1 MHLTRENKMTTQNFL
16 VEIGTEELP
25 PKALKT
31 LATSFADNVEAEL
44 NQAGLTFDKIEWFA
58 APRRLAVKVLNLATQ
73 QPSKEIEKRGPAV
86 SAAFDAEGKPT
97 KAAEGWA
104 RGCGITVEQA
114 ERIATDKGEWL
125 VHRAKIEGQP
135 TKNLL
140 NDIVTNALAKLPIPK
155 PMRWADKT
163 VQFIRPVHTVTM
175 LLGDELIEGEIL
187 GVASARTIRGHRFLG
202 EKEFEIQHADQ
213 YPQLLREKGS
223 VVADFNERK
232 AEILAKSQAKATA
245 LGGVADIEES
255 LLEEVTSLVEYPNVL
270 AAKFEERFLEVP
282 AEALVY
288 TMKGDQKYF
297 PIYDKDGKLLPHFI
311 FVSNINPEDPTAI
324 IEGNEK
330 VVRPRLTDAEFFFK
344 TDLKQKLVDR
354 LPRLETVLF
363 QQQLGTLKDKT
374 DRIEQLAGEIA
385 KQIGADEA
393 KAKRAGLLSKCDL
406 MTNMVFEFT
415 DTQGVMGMHY
425 ARHDGEDEEVAVA
438 LNEQYMPRFA
448 GDELPKSLVA
458 SAVALADKFD
468 TLTGI
473 FGIGQAPKG
482 SADPFALRRAAL
494 GALRI
499 IVEKNLPLDLEDLV
513 KKSVQSYESVAQTKF
528 EENLGKGNPRPIF
541 AIQKDGESKLS
552 VASPLTNAN
561 VVKEVVDFMLGRFRA
576 WYQDKGIAVDVIQAV
591 LARRPTRPADFDARV
606 HAVSHF
612 RTLDSAEALAA
623 ANKRVS
629 NILAKADA
637 AIGEINLT
645 ACVEPAE
652 KALAEA
658 VLALRTEVQPLIAKG
673 DYTAVLDKLA
683 NLRAPVDSFFD
694 NVMVN
699 AEDPAL
705 RQNRLAILN
714 TLQDLF
720 LQVADISVLQ

>member
-1 MHLTRENKMTTQNFL
+1 MMKENFL

-140 NDIVTNALAKLPIPK
+140 NDIVANALAKLPIPK

-175 LLGDELIEGEIL
+175 LLGGELIEGEIL

-270 AAKFEERFLEVP
+270 AAKFEERFLAVP

-297 PIYDKDGKLLPHFI
+297 PIYDKNGKLLPHFI

-513 KKSVQSYESVAQTKF
+513 KKSVALFGDK
-528 EENLGKGNPRPIF
+528 
-541 AIQKDGESKLS
+541 
-552 VASPLTNAN
+552 LTNQN
-561 VVKEVVDFMLGRFRA
+561 VVADVVDFMLGRFRA
-576 WYQDKGIAVDVIQAV
+576 WYQDEGIAVDVIQAV

-606 HAVSHF
+606 RAVSHF

-658 VLALRTEVQPLIAKG
+658 VLALRTEVQPLIAQG

-714 TLQDLF
+714 TLQGLF

>member
-1 MHLTRENKMTTQNFL
+1 MTTQNFL

-44 NQAGLTFDKIEWFA
+44 NQAGLSFDKIEWFA

-140 NDIVTNALAKLPIPK
+140 NGIVANALAKLPIPK

-213 YPQLLREKGS
+213 YPQLLREKGA

-270 AAKFEERFLEVP
+270 AAKFEERFLAVP

-513 KKSVQSYESVAQTKF
+513 KKSAALFGDK
-528 EENLGKGNPRPIF
+528 
-541 AIQKDGESKLS
+541 
-552 VASPLTNAN
+552 LTNSN
-561 VVKEVVDFMLGRFRA
+561 VVADVVDFMLGRFRA
-576 WYQDKGIAVDVIQAV
+576 WYQDEGIAVDVIQAV

-606 HAVSHF
+606 RAVSHF

-683 NLRAPVDSFFD
+683 NLRVPVDSFFD

>member
-1 MHLTRENKMTTQNFL
+1 MTTQNFL

-44 NQAGLTFDKIEWFA
+44 NQAGLSFDKIEWFA

-114 ERIATDKGEWL
+114 ERISTDKGEWL

-140 NDIVTNALAKLPIPK
+140 NDIVANALAKLPIPK

-270 AAKFEERFLEVP
+270 AAKFEERFLAVP

-513 KKSVQSYESVAQTKF
+513 KKSTALFGDK
-528 EENLGKGNPRPIF
+528 
-541 AIQKDGESKLS
+541 
-552 VASPLTNAN
+552 LTNQN
-561 VVKEVVDFMLGRFRA
+561 VVTDVVDFMLGRFRA
-576 WYQDKGIAVDVIQAV
+576 WYQDEGIAVDVIQAV

-606 HAVSHF
+606 RAVSHF

-658 VLALRTEVQPLIAKG
+658 VLALRTEVQPLIAQG

-714 TLQDLF
+714 TLQGLF

>member
-1 MHLTRENKMTTQNFL
+1 MTTQNFL

-104 RGCGITVEQA
+104 RGCGITVDQA

-140 NDIVTNALAKLPIPK
+140 NGIVANALAKLPIPK

-270 AAKFEERFLEVP
+270 AAKFEERFLAVP

-297 PIYDKDGKLLPHFI
+297 PIYDKEGKLLPHFI

-513 KKSVQSYESVAQTKF
+513 KKSAALFGDK
-528 EENLGKGNPRPIF
+528 
-541 AIQKDGESKLS
+541 
-552 VASPLTNAN
+552 LTNSN
-561 VVKEVVDFMLGRFRA
+561 VVADVVDFMLGRFRA
-576 WYQDKGIAVDVIQAV
+576 WYQDEGIAVDVIQAV

-606 HAVSHF
+606 RAVSHF

-637 AIGEINLT
+637 TIGEINLT

-714 TLQDLF
+714 TLQGLF
-720 LQVADISVLQ
+720 LQVADISLLQ

>member
-1 MHLTRENKMTTQNFL
+1 MTTQNFL

-44 NQAGLTFDKIEWFA
+44 NQAGLSFDKIEWFA

-114 ERIATDKGEWL
+114 ERISTDKGEWL

-140 NDIVTNALAKLPIPK
+140 NDIVANALAKLPIPK

-270 AAKFEERFLEVP
+270 AAKFEERFLAVP

-499 IVEKNLPLDLEDLV
+499 IVEKNLPLDLEDVV
-513 KKSVQSYESVAQTKF
+513 KKSAALFGDK
-528 EENLGKGNPRPIF
+528 
-541 AIQKDGESKLS
+541 
-552 VASPLTNAN
+552 LTNQN
-561 VVKEVVDFMLGRFRA
+561 VVADVVDFMLGRFRA
-576 WYQDKGIAVDVIQAV
+576 WYQDEGIAVDVIQAV

-606 HAVSHF
+606 RAVSHF

-637 AIGEINLT
+637 AIGKINLT

-683 NLRAPVDSFFD
+683 NLRAPVDNFFD